1 MNAKTREAIVRH
13 GQTLLDA
20 FPNAVERDPVA
31 LCKKLRRIETAM
43 AGVSVKY
50 CNGVARAKKMDC
62 ASNLALMRVEKL
74 LGIQNGE
81 TDRFGLFVNRDPRGC
96 ALKIDSDSQ
105 WFRDW
110 QLQRLSDRKPCLYA
124 DMGGIAS
131 WHLT

>member
-1 MNAKTREAIVRH
+1 MRH
-13 GQTLLDA
+13 GQTLLDV

-31 LCKKLRRIETAM
+31 LCKKLRRIETAL
-43 AGVSVKY
+43 AGVSVLY
-50 CNGVARAKKMDC
+50 CNGVARAEEMDC

-81 TDRFGLFVNRDPRGC
+81 TDRFGLFVNRDPRGY

-110 QLQRLSDRKPCLYA
+110 QLQRVADRKPCLHT
-124 DMGGIAS
+124 DMGGYGILAPD
-131 WHLT
+131 LKEEGQ